1 MLIGRRSR
9 RKMKDALNKQRL
21 LNILL
26 ACFTAITVTLA
37 GFIGFLTF
45 THTKVFTVQS
55 GSMSPAFNKGDAVFI
70 RPVNTG
76 DLQAGDIVTIK
87 TPDSG
92 RHFTHRI
99 TRVEPDKNLIYTKG
113 DANKSDDPMP
123 ADMSLVA
130 GKVWI
135 SVPYLGFLSAAVQ
148 NRMFLIVLAILA
160 ILAAGTRMAFG
171 ARKNKDGGGTDAA
184 K

>member
-1 MLIGRRSR
+1 M
-9 RKMKDALNKQRL
+9 NKKRFS
-21 LNILL
+21 NILL
-26 ACFTAITVTLA
+26 ACFTAMTILLA

-55 GSMSPAFNKGDAVFI
+55 GSMSPAFNKGDAVFV
-70 RPVNTG
+70 RPADTAQ
-76 DLQAGDIVTIK
+76 LRAGDIITVK
-87 TPDSG
+87 TPDGSKY
-92 RHFTHRI
+92 FTHRI
-99 TRVEPDKNLIYTKG
+99 TRVEPEENLVYTKG

-148 NRMFLIVLAILA
+148 NRMFLIALAILA
-160 ILAAGTRMAFG
+160 ILAAGTRMALT

-184 K
+184 KQK

>member
-1 MLIGRRSR
+1 
-9 RKMKDALNKQRL
+9 MKNALNKQRL

-26 ACFTAITVTLA
+26 ACFTAITILLA

-55 GSMSPAFNKGDAVFI
+55 GSMSPAFNKGDAVFV
-70 RPVNTG
+70 RPVNTA
-76 DLQAGDIVTIK
+76 DLQAGDIITVK
-87 TPDSG
+87 TPDGS

-99 TRVEPDKNLIYTKG
+99 TRVEPNDNLVYTKG
-113 DANKSDDPMP
+113 DANRSDDPMP

-148 NRMFLIVLAILA
+148 SRTFLIALAILV
-160 ILAAGTRMAFG
+160 ILIAGTRMALE
-171 ARKNKDGGGTDAA
+171 ARKNRDGGGTDAA